1 MKFITLELI
10 NGDLVSLYLSNM
22 QNLSIT
28 DNPDTKV
35 GGCRLRD
42 GSNTGVWPIKCS
54 RVELIGKLRE
64 YTQ

>member
-22 QNLSIT
+22 QNLSIA
-28 DNPDTKV
+28 DNVDTKV

-42 GSNTGVWPIKCS
+42 GTNTIGWHIKVS
-54 RVELIGKLRE
+54 RSELLNKLRD
-64 YTQ
+64 YN

>member
-28 DNPDTKV
+28 DNADTKV

-42 GSNTGVWPIKCS
+42 ATNNIGWHIKCN
-54 RVELIGKLRE
+54 RIELLNKLRE
-64 YTQ
+64 YN